1 MSNERAVLVLF
12 FFACGLIAFVNSYS
26 NRPVNGD
33 RVGTRLAACV
43 FIFFAGLSLILE
55 PAE

>member
-1 MSNERAVLVLF
+1 MSNQQVILVLL
-12 FFACGLIAFVNSYS
+12 FFACGLAAFVNSYS
-26 NRPVNGD
+26 KKPVNGD

-43 FIFFAGLSLILE
+43 FIFFASVSMFLE